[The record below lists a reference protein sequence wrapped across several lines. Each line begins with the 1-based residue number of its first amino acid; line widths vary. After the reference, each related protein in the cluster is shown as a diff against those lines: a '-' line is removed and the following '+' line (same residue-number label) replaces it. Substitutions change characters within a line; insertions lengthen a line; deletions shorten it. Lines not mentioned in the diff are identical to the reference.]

1 MLCSVKMFLSKRVV
15 IGLLLAFQSTIAV
28 PLVSR
33 DLNSFVDSERARA
46 LQGILDNIGP
56 DGALSMGAKA
66 GVGQ

>member
-1 MLCSVKMFLSKRVV
+1 M